1 MEFFH
6 SHTKIVSRNKGRSAV
21 AASAYISG
29 TKMENTWD
37 GVTHDYT
44 RKRHVIY
51 TEVMLPAHAP
61 PEYADRTLLWNSVEW
76 NETKANAQLARS
88 IELSLP
94 AELNHE
100 QNITLIR
107 KYVQENFVDKG
118 MCADVAFHDKGDGNS
133 HAHILLTMR
142 PLTSD
147 GKWGDKSRLEYVLD
161 ADGNRIPARQ
171 KGRWKTRK
179 VCTTDWDDRGN
190 AERWRAAAADAINEA
205 LREAGFTQGLVD
217 HRSYADQGVQ
227 RIPMVHEGP
236 DARAMEKRG
245 IPTEVG
251 EKNREIRQQN
261 KLLSQLEA
269 RLARLNAWAQYE
281 KKKDELLTAQG
292 EDVSRESLRFKLASN
307 ILASSVQPNRK
318 DHRLRDSTGL
328 LSIMQE
334 YNITDAASCLA
345 AIQTVNTKFYVL
357 KSKRKENHDLTLEL
371 TVRIESYEKWKKYQ
385 KHYRTWEKLPEAK
398 RVGFERKYEY
408 ELRQYRQAA
417 SVLRRC
423 QDDGEKIDYRG
434 WKAAQAYLDKERFML
449 DYQLEDMKEEVRRLE
464 VVKREFI
471 KENRQ
476 MRLERYGR

>member
-1 MEFFH
+1 MDFFH
-6 SHTKIVSRNKGRSAV
+6 WTTKIVSRNKGKSAV

-29 TKMENTWD
+29 TRMENTWD

-44 RKRHVIY
+44 RKKHVIY
-51 TEVMLPAHAP
+51 TEVMLPPNAP
-61 PEYADRTLLWNSVEW
+61 QEYTDRSLLWNSVEW
-76 NETKANAQLARS
+76 NEIKANAQLARS
-88 IELSLP
+88 IELALP

-100 QNITLIR
+100 QNIALIR
-107 KYVQENFVDKG
+107 KLVQELFVDKG
-118 MCADVAFHDKGDGNS
+118 MCADVAFHDKGDGNP
-133 HAHILLTMR
+133 HAHLLLTMR
-142 PLTSD
+142 SLTPD
-147 GKWGDKSRLEYVLD
+147 GKWGDKSRLEYILD

-179 VCTTDWDDRGN
+179 VYTTDWDDRGN

-205 LREAGFTQGLVD
+205 LREAGFTRGFVD
-217 HRSYADQGVQ
+217 PRSYADQGVQ

-281 KKKDELLTAQG
+281 RKKDELLTAQG

-307 ILASSVQPNRK
+307 ILASSVQPNRR

-328 LSIMQE
+328 LSIMHE

-345 AIQTVNTKFYVL
+345 AIQTVNTKFYGL
-357 KSKRKENHDLTLEL
+357 KSKRKENHELALEL
-371 TVRIESYEKWKKYQ
+371 SVRIESYEKWKKYQ
-385 KHYRTWEKLPEAK
+385 KHYRAWEKLPEVK
-398 RVGFERKYEY
+398 RGGFERKYEY

-417 SVLRRC
+417 SVLHRC
-423 QDDGEKIDYRG
+423 QDDGEKVDYKG
-434 WKAAQAYLDKERFML
+434 WKTALEYLEKEQFML

-464 VVKREFI
+464 VVKRELI
-471 KENRQ
+471 QENKKAKPD
-476 MRLERYGR
+476 RYAR

>member
-1 MEFFH
+1 MDFFH
-6 SHTKIVSRNKGRSAV
+6 WTTKIVSRNKGKSAV

-29 TKMENTWD
+29 TRMENTWD
-37 GVTHDYT
+37 GVIHDYT
-44 RKRHVIY
+44 RKKHVIY
-51 TEVMLPAHAP
+51 TEVMLPPNAP
-61 PEYADRTLLWNSVEW
+61 QEYADRSLLWNSVEW

-88 IELSLP
+88 IELALP
-94 AELNHE
+94 TELNHE
-100 QNITLIR
+100 QNIALVR
-107 KYVQENFVDKG
+107 KLVQELFVDKG
-118 MCADVAFHDKGDGNS
+118 MCADVAFHDKGGGNP

-142 PLTSD
+142 PLTPD
-147 GKWGDKSRLEYVLD
+147 GKWGDKSRLEYILD

-179 VCTTDWDDRGN
+179 VYTTDWDDRGN

-205 LREAGFTQGLVD
+205 LREAGFTQGFVD
-217 HRSYADQGVQ
+217 PRSYADQGVQ

-245 IPTEVG
+245 ISTEVG

-281 KKKDELLTAQG
+281 RKKDELLTAQG

-307 ILASSVQPNRK
+307 ILASSVQPNRR

-328 LSIMQE
+328 LSIMHE

-345 AIQTVNTKFYVL
+345 AIQTVNTKFYGL
-357 KSKRKENHDLTLEL
+357 KSKRKENHELALEL
-371 TVRIESYEKWKKYQ
+371 SVRIESYEKWKKYQ
-385 KHYRTWEKLPEAK
+385 KHYRAWEKLPEVK
-398 RVGFERKYEY
+398 RGGFERKYEY

-417 SVLRRC
+417 SVLHRC
-423 QDDGEKIDYRG
+423 QDDGEKVDYKG
-434 WKAAQAYLDKERFML
+434 WKTALEYLEKEQFML
-449 DYQLEDMKEEVRRLE
+449 DYQLEDMKEAVHRLE

-471 KENRQ
+471 QENKQ
-476 MRLERYGR
+476 TKPDRYAR

>member
-1 MEFFH
+1 MDFFH
-6 SHTKIVSRNKGRSAV
+6 WTTKIVSQNKGKSSV

-29 TKMENTWD
+29 TRLENTWD

-44 RKRHVIY
+44 RKKHVIY
-51 TEVMLPAHAP
+51 TEVMLPPNAP
-61 PEYADRTLLWNSVEW
+61 QEYADRSLLWNSVEW

-88 IELSLP
+88 IELALP

-100 QNITLIR
+100 QNIALVR
-107 KYVQENFVDKG
+107 KLVQKLFVDKG
-118 MCADVAFHDKGDGNS
+118 MCADVAFHDKGDGNP

-142 PLTSD
+142 PLTPD
-147 GKWGDKSRLEYVLD
+147 GKWGDKSRLEYLLD
-161 ADGNRIPARQ
+161 ADGNSIPAKQ

-179 VCTTDWDDRGN
+179 VYTTDWDDRGN

-205 LREAGFTQGLVD
+205 LREAGFTQGFVD
-217 HRSYADQGVQ
+217 PRSYADQGVQ

-245 IPTEVG
+245 ISTEVG

-292 EDVSRESLRFKLASN
+292 EDVSRESLRYKLAAN

-328 LSIMQE
+328 LSIMHE
-334 YNITDAASCLA
+334 YNITDAASYLA
-345 AIQTVNTKFYVL
+345 AIQTVNTKFYGL
-357 KSKRKENHDLTLEL
+357 KSKRKENHDLSLEL
-371 TVRIESYEKWKKYQ
+371 SIRIESYEKWKKY
-385 KHYRTWEKLPEAK
+385 
-398 RVGFERKYEY
+398 
-408 ELRQYRQAA
+408 
-417 SVLRRC
+417 
-423 QDDGEKIDYRG
+423 
-434 WKAAQAYLDKERFML
+434 
-449 DYQLEDMKEEVRRLE
+449 
-464 VVKREFI
+464 
-471 KENRQ
+471 
-476 MRLERYGR
+476 

>member
-1 MEFFH
+1 MDFFH

-21 AASAYISG
+21 AASAYING
-29 TKMENTWD
+29 TRMENTWD
-37 GVTHDYT
+37 GITHDYT

-51 TEVMLPAHAP
+51 TEVMLPANAP
-61 PEYADRTLLWNSVEW
+61 PEYADRNLLWNSVEW
-76 NETKANAQLARS
+76 NETKVNAQLARS

-107 KYVQENFVDKG
+107 TYVQENFVDKG
-118 MCADVAFHDKGDGNS
+118 MCADVAFHDKGDGNP
-133 HAHILLTMR
+133 HVHILLTMR
-142 PLTSD
+142 PLTPD

-179 VCTTDWDDRGN
+179 VYTTDWDDRGN

-205 LREAGFTQGLVD
+205 LREAGFTQGFVD
-217 HRSYADQGVQ
+217 PRSYADQGVR

-328 LSIMQE
+328 LSIMHE
-334 YNITDAASCLA
+334 YNITDATSCLA
-345 AIQTVNTKFYVL
+345 AIQAVNSKFYGL

-371 TVRIESYEKWKKYQ
+371 TVRIEAYEKWKKYQ
-385 KHYRTWEKLPEAK
+385 KHYRTWEKLPEEK
-398 RVGFERKYEY
+398 RSGFERKYEY

-423 QDDGEKIDYRG
+423 QDDGEKIDYKG
-434 WKAAQAYLDKERFML
+434 WKAALEYLEKEQFML
-449 DYQLEDMKEEVRRLE
+449 DYQLEDMKEDVRRLE
-464 VVKREFI
+464 VVKRELI
-471 KENRQ
+471 KNGKRT
-476 MRLERYGR
+476 RPERYGR

>member
-1 MEFFH
+1 MDFFH
-6 SHTKIVSRNKGRSAV
+6 WTTKIVSRNKGKSAV

-29 TKMENTWD
+29 TRMENTWD

-44 RKRHVIY
+44 RKKHVIY
-51 TEVMLPAHAP
+51 TEVMLPPNAP
-61 PEYADRTLLWNSVEW
+61 QEYADRSLLWNSVEW

-88 IELSLP
+88 IELALP

-100 QNITLIR
+100 QNIALVR
-107 KYVQENFVDKG
+107 KLVHKLFVDKG
-118 MCADVAFHDKGDGNS
+118 MCADIAFHDKGDGNP

-142 PLTSD
+142 PLTPD
-147 GKWGDKSRLEYVLD
+147 GKWGDKSWLEYVLD
-161 ADGNRIPARQ
+161 ADGNRIPAKQ

-179 VCTTDWDDRGN
+179 VYTTDWDFRGN
-190 AERWRAAAADAINEA
+190 AERWRTAAADAINEA
-205 LREAGFTQGLVD
+205 LREAGFTQGFVNP
-217 HRSYADQGVQ
+217 RSYADQGVK

-236 DARAMEKRG
+236 EARAMEKRG

-261 KLLSQLEA
+261 KLFSQLEA

-292 EDVSRESLRFKLASN
+292 GNVSGESLRYKLASN
-307 ILASSVQPNRK
+307 ILASTVMPNRK

-328 LSIMQE
+328 LSIMHD
-334 YNITDAASCLA
+334 YNITDAASCLE
-345 AIQTVNTKFYVL
+345 AIQAVNTKFYGL

-385 KHYRTWEKLPEAK
+385 KHYRTWEKLPEEI
-398 RVGFERKYEY
+398 RSGFERKY

-423 QDDGEKIDYRG
+423 QDDGEKIDYKG
-434 WKAAQAYLDKERFML
+434 WKAALERLEKEQFML

-471 KENRQ
+471 QENKQ
-476 MRLERYGR
+476 TKPERYTR

>member
-1 MEFFH
+1 MDFFH
-6 SHTKIVSRNKGRSAV
+6 WTTKIVSRNKGNSAV

-44 RKRHVIY
+44 RKKHVIY
-51 TEVMLPAHAP
+51 TEVMLPPNAP
-61 PEYADRTLLWNSVEW
+61 QEYADRNLLWNSVEW

-88 IELSLP
+88 IELALP

-100 QNITLIR
+100 QNIALVR
-107 KYVQENFVDKG
+107 KLVQGLFVDKG
-118 MCADVAFHDKGDGNS
+118 MCADVAFHDKGYGNP

-147 GKWGDKSRLEYVLD
+147 GKWGDKSRLEYILD

-205 LREAGFTQGLVD
+205 LREAGFTQGFVD
-217 HRSYADQGVQ
+217 PRSYADQGVQ
-227 RIPMVHEGP
+227 RIPMIHEGS
-236 DARAMEKRG
+236 DARTMEKRG
-245 IPTEVG
+245 ISTEVG

-328 LSIMQE
+328 LSIMHE

-345 AIQTVNTKFYVL
+345 AIQTVNTKFYGL
-357 KSKRKENHDLTLEL
+357 KSKRKENHDLSLEL
-371 TVRIESYEKWKKYQ
+371 SVRTESYEKWKQYQ
-385 KHYRTWEKLPEAK
+385 KYYRAWEKLPEAK
-398 RVGFERKYEY
+398 RGGFERKYEY

-423 QDDGEKIDYRG
+423 QADGEKIDYKG
-434 WKAAQAYLDKERFML
+434 WKAALEYLDKERFML

-471 KENRQ
+471 RENKQAKPDRSA
-476 MRLERYGR
+476 R

>member
-1 MEFFH
+1 MDFFQWT
-6 SHTKIVSRNKGRSAV
+6 TKIVSRNKGKSAV
-21 AASAYISG
+21 TASAYISG
-29 TKMENTWD
+29 TRMENTWD

-44 RKRHVIY
+44 RKKHVIY
-51 TEVMLPAHAP
+51 TEVMLPPNAP
-61 PEYADRTLLWNSVEW
+61 QEYADRSLLWNSVEW
-76 NETKANAQLARS
+76 NETKANAQLAWS
-88 IELSLP
+88 IELALP

-100 QNITLIR
+100 QNIALVR
-107 KYVQENFVDKG
+107 KLVQEQFVDKG
-118 MCADVAFHDKGDGNS
+118 MCADVAFHDKGDGNP

-142 PLTSD
+142 PLTPD
-147 GKWGDKSRLEYVLD
+147 GKWGDKSRLEYILD

-171 KGRWKTRK
+171 KCRWKTRK
-179 VCTTDWDDRGN
+179 VYTTDWDDRGN

-205 LREAGFTQGLVD
+205 LREAGFTQGFVD
-217 HRSYADQGVQ
+217 PRSYADQGVQ

-236 DARAMEKRG
+236 DTRVMEKRG

-261 KLLSQLEA
+261 KLHSQLEA

-328 LSIMQE
+328 LSIMHE

-345 AIQTVNTKFYVL
+345 AIQTVNTKFYGL
-357 KSKRKENHDLTLEL
+357 KSKRKENHDLSLEL
-371 TVRIESYEKWKKYQ
+371 SVRIESYEKWKKYQ
-385 KHYRTWEKLPEAK
+385 KHYRAWEKLPEVK
-398 RVGFERKYEY
+398 RGGFERKYEY
-408 ELRQYRQAA
+408 ELRQYRQAV

-423 QDDGEKIDYRG
+423 QDDGEKIDCKG
-434 WKAAQAYLDKERFML
+434 WKAALEYLEKEQFML

-471 KENRQ
+471 QENKRTKP
-476 MRLERYGR
+476 ERYA

>member
-1 MEFFH
+1 MDFFH
-6 SHTKIVSRNKGRSAV
+6 WTTKIVSRNKGKSAV

-44 RKRHVIY
+44 RKKHVIY
-51 TEVMLPAHAP
+51 TEVMLPPNAP
-61 PEYADRTLLWNSVEW
+61 REYADRSLLWNSVEW
-76 NETKANAQLARS
+76 NETKANSQLARS
-88 IELSLP
+88 IELALP
-94 AELNHE
+94 AELSHE
-100 QNITLIR
+100 QNIALVR
-107 KYVQENFVDKG
+107 KLVKKLFVDKG
-118 MCADVAFHDKGDGNS
+118 ICADVAFHDKGDGNP

-142 PLTSD
+142 PLTPD

-179 VCTTDWDDRGN
+179 VYTTDWDDRGN

-205 LREAGFTQGLVD
+205 LREAGFTQGFVD
-217 HRSYADQGVQ
+217 PRSYADQGVQ

-245 IPTEVG
+245 VPTEVG
-251 EKNREIRQQN
+251 EKNREIRQEN

-281 KKKDELLTAQG
+281 KKRDELLIAQG
-292 EDVSRESLRFKLASN
+292 EDVSKSSLRYTLASN
-307 ILASSVQPNRK
+307 ILASSVMPNRK

-328 LSIMQE
+328 LSIMHE
-334 YNITDAASCLA
+334 YNITDAASCAVAVQQL
-345 AIQTVNTKFYVL
+345 NTELYSLRSKL
-357 KSKRKENHDLTLEL
+357 KETHEL
-371 TVRIESYEKWKKYQ
+371 TIELNAHIDAYEKWRKYH
-385 KHYRTWEKLPEAK
+385 KHYQTREKLPEAK
-398 RVGFERKYEY
+398 RTAFERSHEY

-417 SVLRRC
+417 VALHRW
-423 QDDGEKIDYRG
+423 QVEGEKIDYNG
-434 WKAAQAYLDKERFML
+434 WKAAMAYLDKEQFML
-449 DYQLEDMKEEVRRLE
+449 DYQLQEMKEKVRRME

-471 KENRQ
+471 QENKQKRP
-476 MRLERYGR
+476 ERYGR